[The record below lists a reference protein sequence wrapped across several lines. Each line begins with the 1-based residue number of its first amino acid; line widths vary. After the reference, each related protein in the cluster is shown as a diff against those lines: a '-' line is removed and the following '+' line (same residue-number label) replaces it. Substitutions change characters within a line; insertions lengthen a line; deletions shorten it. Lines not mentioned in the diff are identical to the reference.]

1 MTVAKTPGDVTSG
14 AGADHRAKPSPIDPS
29 KVRAEFPI
37 YSNTAADRPFVYLD
51 SAATA
56 HKPCCVIDAVAD
68 FYSLHNASVHRG
80 VYELSIRATEMYEQ
94 ARAAVAHFLNA
105 NRSEEIV
112 FVRGVTEAM
121 NLLASSLGQQLKP
134 GDEVI
139 VTVMEHH
146 SNLIPWQEMC
156 RQRGATLRA
165 VDIDER
171 GELNMDEYTSLLN
184 DRTRIVAFTHIS
196 NVLGTVNP
204 INEMVRLAQ
213 QVGAITV
220 IDGAQ
225 AACHLPIDVQ
235 DIGCDYYAISGHKMY
250 GPTGIGA
257 LYGKYDQLCKL
268 PPYQTGGSMIE
279 SVSIE
284 SATWAKP
291 PARFEAG
298 TPNIAGAIGLAAA
311 VDFLTSMGIE
321 RAKKHEDRL
330 CKQLIS
336 TLSEIDGVRV
346 LGDAPDRAP
355 VVSFI
360 VDRVHPHDLATIL
373 DGTGVAVRAGHH
385 CCQPLMHRLGTTATT
400 RASLGVYNQAKDI
413 DALAQGIQH
422 AIGLLQ

>member
-1 MTVAKTPGDVTSG
+1 
-14 AGADHRAKPSPIDPS
+14 
-29 KVRAEFPI
+29 VRAEFPI
-37 YSNTAADRPFVYLD
+37 FRQSPPDRPLVYLD
-51 SAATA
+51 SAATS
-56 HKPCCVIDAVAD
+56 HKPGCVIDAVTD
-68 FYSLHNASVHRG
+68 FYSQSNASVHRG
-80 VYELSIRATEMYEQ
+80 VYELSVRATEMYEQ
-94 ARAAVAHFLNA
+94 ARANVAQFLGA
-105 NRSEEIV
+105 ARPEEII

-146 SNLIPWQEMC
+146 SNLIPWQEIC
-156 RQRGATLRA
+156 RQRGATLHA
-165 VDIDER
+165 VDIDDR
-171 GELNMDEYTSLLN
+171 GELRMDEYARLLN
-184 DRTRIVAFTHIS
+184 SKTRIVAFTHIS

-213 QVGAITV
+213 QAGAITV
-220 IDGAQ
+220 TDGAQ

-235 DIGCDYYAISGHKMY
+235 QIGCDYYAISGHKMY

-279 SVSIE
+279 SVTIE

-311 VDFLTSMGIE
+311 IDFLTTLGIE
-321 RAKKHEDRL
+321 RAREHEDKL
-330 CKQLIS
+330 CEQLIIA
-336 TLSEIDGVRV
+336 LSDIDGVRV
-346 LGDAPDRAP
+346 LGDTPDRAP

-373 DGTGVAVRAGHH
+373 DGAGVAVRAGHH
-385 CCQPLMHRLGTTATT
+385 CCQPLMHRLGITATT

-413 DALAQGIQH
+413 DALAQGIRH